1 VGVGAY
7 HDIGQMSQQETRIVQ
22 EILDEPHIDGRRV
35 PVLTIVERVEG
46 SGLTPQTVA
55 DRHNLD
61 ISEVYAALLYY
72 HDHPGEFEDLR
83 REREQI
89 MADVEGG
96 ITRPEGV
103 TPPDEG

>member
-1 VGVGAY
+1 MSVAAY
-7 HDIGQMSQQETRIVQ
+7 HYIGQMSQQETRIVQ
-22 EILDEPHIDGRRV
+22 DILDEPHIDGRRV

-72 HDHPGEFEDLR
+72 HDLHREFEDLR

-89 MADVEGG
+89 MADIESS
-96 ITRPEGV
+96 ITRPDGVKAPEG
-103 TPPDEG
+103 

>member
-1 VGVGAY
+1 
-7 HDIGQMSQQETRIVQ
+7 MSQQETRIVQ
-22 EILDEPHIDGRRV
+22 DILDEPHIDGRRV

-72 HDHPGEFEDLR
+72 HDHPREFEDLR

-89 MADVEGG
+89 MADIESS
-96 ITRPEGV
+96 ITRPDGVKPPEG
-103 TPPDEG
+103 

>member
-1 VGVGAY
+1 
-7 HDIGQMSQQETRIVQ
+7 MSQQETRIVQ
-22 EILDEPHIDGRRV
+22 DILDEPHIDGRRV

-46 SGLTPQTVA
+46 RGLTPQTVA

-61 ISEVYAALLYY
+61 NSEVCAALLYY
-72 HDHPGEFEDLR
+72 HDHSEEFEDLR

-89 MADVEGG
+89 MADAEGG

>member
-1 VGVGAY
+1 
-7 HDIGQMSQQETRIVQ
+7 MSRQETRIVQ
-22 EILDEPHIDGRRV
+22 DILDEPHIDGRRV

-46 SGLTPQTVA
+46 RGLTPQTVA

-72 HDHPGEFEDLR
+72 HDHPRKFEDLR

-89 MADVEGG
+89 MADVADD

-103 TPPDEG
+103 TPPDRE

>member
-1 VGVGAY
+1 
-7 HDIGQMSQQETRIVQ
+7 M
-22 EILDEPHIDGRRV
+22 
-35 PVLTIVERVEG
+35 
-46 SGLTPQTVA
+46 
-55 DRHNLD
+55 
-61 ISEVYAALLYY
+61 YAALLYY
-72 HDHPGEFEDLR
+72 HDHSEEFEDLR

>member
-1 VGVGAY
+1 
-7 HDIGQMSQQETRIVQ
+7 MSQQETRIVQ
-22 EILDEPHIDGRRV
+22 DILNEPHIDGRRV

-46 SGLTPQTVA
+46 RGLAPQTVA
-55 DRHNLD
+55 DRHTLD

-72 HDHPGEFEDLR
+72 HDHPREFENLR

-89 MADVEGG
+89 MVDLNDE

-103 TPPDEG
+103 TPPDRE